1 MRREHLQLVR
11 RETSWGAGA
20 RPTNAPLMRPST
32 PCKSCRSPEATRGVW
47 GAGAPP
53 GNENKYRF
61 CFLAKGLSRAV
72 VVVREGLVVFSGGLS
87 QKVSIARM

>member
-11 RETSWGAGA
+11 RETSWGARA
-20 RPTNAPLMRPST
+20 RPTNALLMRPST
-32 PCKSCRSPEATRGVW
+32 PCKSCRSTEATRGVW
-47 GAGAPP
+47 GAG
-53 GNENKYRF
+53 
-61 CFLAKGLSRAV
+61 FLAKGLSRTV